1 MNSVFKEICWKGVLV
16 FFDDILVYS
25 STMVE
30 HLKLLEEVFRQNKL
44 FVGEAKLI
52 KEIHF
57 I

>member
-1 MNSVFKEICWKGVLV
+1 MV

-44 FVGEAKLI
+44 FVGEQNFI
-52 KEIHF
+52 KEIHYL
-57 I
+57 